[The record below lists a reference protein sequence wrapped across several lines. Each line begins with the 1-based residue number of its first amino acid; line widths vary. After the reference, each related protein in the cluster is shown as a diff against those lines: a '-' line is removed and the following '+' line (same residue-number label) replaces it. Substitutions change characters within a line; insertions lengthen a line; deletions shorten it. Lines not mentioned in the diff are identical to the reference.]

1 MQPWS
6 AFSKRPRWSDHL
18 TKLPSGETAAG
29 RHAELRLS
37 LLQASI
43 YAIVGVQ
50 LPFFSIWL
58 SARGLDA
65 FEIAAVLAVQP
76 VIRIG
81 SMLLASRR
89 ADQHGDHGALLVG
102 CMAAVAAAYAVM
114 GLSSGFFALLVA
126 GAMVALAQGPLAP
139 LADGVTFGEARRRRE
154 AGLPQLHYSWVR
166 GWGSMSILVFLAAS
180 GPVAGALAVEDIV
193 WLLTAVGAFACLACM
208 GSLIGFGS
216 SGARE
221 ERQSVGRIAR
231 PELVALVIVAAA
243 LVQSSHS
250 MVNTFGALHWKEQGH
265 SDTFVSFAW
274 VAALATE
281 VIAFLMAARW
291 FGGESKAG
299 AFLLVGAIGAV
310 LRWLLMSADPGPYGI
325 FFAQALHGASCA
337 AVQIGPAYLLAELG
351 GKERLAQSQAW
362 LAAAIAGG
370 NSLLTFLSGPLYAQ
384 AGERAYLAMAAVAF
398 LGLLLSF
405 AVAHLCAGRHART
418 EAARNAHAEPEHSR
432 A

>member
-1 MQPWS
+1 M
-6 AFSKRPRWSDHL
+6 
-18 TKLPSGETAAG
+18 TKFKSRETAPN
-29 RHAELRLS
+29 RCAELRLS

-50 LPFFSIWL
+50 LPFFAIWL

-65 FEIAAVLAVQP
+65 LEIAAVFAAQP
-76 VIRIG
+76 VIRIV
-81 SMLLASRR
+81 SMLAASRR
-89 ADQHGDHGALLVG
+89 ADRIGDHGALLVG
-102 CMAAVAAAYAVM
+102 CMAAMAAAYAVM
-114 GLSSGFFALLVA
+114 GWSAGFVPLLIA

-180 GPVAGALAVEDIV
+180 GPVAGALAVDNIV
-193 WLLTAVGAFACLACM
+193 WLLACVAALACLACV

-216 SGARE
+216 SGPRA
-221 ERQSVGRIAR
+221 ERDAGGRLSR
-231 PELVALVIVAAA
+231 PELVALVIAAAA

-265 SDTFVSFAW
+265 SDTFVAFAW

-281 VIAFLMAARW
+281 VVAFLMAARW
-291 FGGESKAG
+291 FGGEAKAG
-299 AFLLVGAIGAV
+299 AFLVIGAIGAV
-310 LRWLLMSADPGPYGI
+310 LRWLLMSADPGPFGI

-370 NSLLTFLSGPLYAQ
+370 TSLLTFLAGPLYAQ
-384 AGERAYLAMAAVAF
+384 AGERGYLAMAAVAF
-398 LGLLLSF
+398 VGLLLSC
-405 AVAHLCAGRHART
+405 AVAQLCAPRRARAEAGRK
-418 EAARNAHAEPEHSR
+418 AHAEPEHSS

>member
-1 MQPWS
+1 M
-6 AFSKRPRWSDHL
+6 
-18 TKLPSGETAAG
+18 TKFKSRETAPN
-29 RHAELRLS
+29 RCAELRLS

-50 LPFFSIWL
+50 LPFFAIWL

-65 FEIAAVLAVQP
+65 LEIAAVLAAQP
-76 VIRIG
+76 VIRIV
-81 SMLLASRR
+81 SMLAASRR
-89 ADQHGDHGALLVG
+89 ADRIGDHGALLVG
-102 CMAAVAAAYAVM
+102 CMAAMAAAYAVM
-114 GLSSGFFALLVA
+114 GWSAGFVPLLVA

-180 GPVAGALAVEDIV
+180 GPVAGALAVDNIV
-193 WLLTAVGAFACLACM
+193 WLLACVAALACLACV

-216 SGARE
+216 SSPRAARA
-221 ERQSVGRIAR
+221 SGGRLSR
-231 PELVALVIVAAA
+231 PELVALVIAAAA

-265 SDTFVSFAW
+265 GDTFVAFAW

-281 VIAFLMAARW
+281 VVAFLMAARW
-291 FGGESKAG
+291 FGGEAKAG
-299 AFLLVGAIGAV
+299 AFLVIGAIGAV
-310 LRWLLMSADPGPYGI
+310 LRWLLMSADPGPFGI

-370 NSLLTFLSGPLYAQ
+370 TSLLTFLAGPLYAQ
-384 AGERAYLAMAAVAF
+384 AGERGYLAMAAVAF
-398 LGLLLSF
+398 VGLLLSCG
-405 AVAHLCAGRHART
+405 VAQLCAPRHARA
-418 EAARNAHAEPEHSR
+418 EAGRKAHAEPEHSS

>member
-1 MQPWS
+1 
-6 AFSKRPRWSDHL
+6 L
-18 TKLPSGETAAG
+18 TKFQSGETAAG

-58 SARGLDA
+58 SERGLGA

-89 ADQHGDHGALLVG
+89 ADRRGDHGALLVG
-102 CMAAVAAAYAVM
+102 CMAAMAAAYAVM
-114 GLSSGFFALLVA
+114 GWSSGFVALLVA

-193 WLLTAVGAFACLACM
+193 WLLTMVAALSCLACL
-208 GSLIGFGS
+208 GSLIGMRS
-216 SGARE
+216 TGARA
-221 ERQSVGRIAR
+221 ERRSGGRIAR
-231 PELVALVIVAAA
+231 PELVALVIVAAT

-265 SDTFVSFAW
+265 SDTFVAFAW

-281 VIAFLMAARW
+281 VVVFLMAARW

-384 AGERAYLAMAAVAF
+384 AGERAYLAMAAAAF
-398 LGLLLSF
+398 VGLLLSC
-405 AVAHLCAGRHART
+405 AVAHLCATRHGARAET
-418 EAARNAHAEPEHSR
+418 ARDAHAEPEHSS